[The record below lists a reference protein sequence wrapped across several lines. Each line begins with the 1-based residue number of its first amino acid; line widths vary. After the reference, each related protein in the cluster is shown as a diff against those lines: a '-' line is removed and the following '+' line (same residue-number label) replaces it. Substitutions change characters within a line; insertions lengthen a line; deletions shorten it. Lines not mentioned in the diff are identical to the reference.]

1 MPRNA
6 AKRRKSKPALGTA
19 LAAFA
24 GSRARKAVP
33 VAPWW
38 SIEVGARWRR
48 IPVTAAVIG
57 GLLAP
62 GVYAEENR
70 RPKQRKAKSVT
81 AVETV
86 MDRQIRN
93 AIDAGDGDLLTRS
106 LRQRVVEE
114 PLNVEARLALGAAY
128 ERQGAD
134 ELAVEHYRIAAIQY
148 GSEAAA
154 ARLGRTLDRLGES
167 EQALQVLVQ
176 FCDSH
181 AGASSS
187 ILSELGILE
196 DEMSKL
202 TAGEHYHQRALAA
215 ALVENAPRQDALH
228 NNLGYNLL
236 IQKRFSEAEAQ
247 LRTALEL
254 NPRSETARNNLA
266 FALSSPPA
274 ATTAQVNEAI
284 LQWQSLSGPAA
295 AHNNL
300 AAVYLEQGRY
310 PEARRELER
319 AIAFDRSS
327 GAALKNLESLA
338 ALDGKPAQVAVP
350 VPNTFARSAAP
361 AKAGFFRR
369 LFARKQVATGEVAAV
384 GRQKSHR
391 NQNRQ

>member
-1 MPRNA
+1 M
-6 AKRRKSKPALGTA
+6 
-19 LAAFA
+19 
-24 GSRARKAVP
+24 
-33 VAPWW
+33 
-38 SIEVGARWRR
+38 
-48 IPVTAAVIG
+48 
-57 GLLAP
+57 
-62 GVYAEENR
+62 YAEENKK
-70 RPKQRKAKSVT
+70 PKPRKAKSAT

-106 LRQRVVEE
+106 LRQKVVAE
-114 PLNVEARLALGAAY
+114 PMNVEARLALGAAY

-134 ELAVEHYRIAAIQY
+134 ELAIEHYRIATIQN
-148 GSEAAA
+148 GSETAAS
-154 ARLGRTLDRLGES
+154 RLGRTLDRLGES

-181 AGASSS
+181 AGASSG
-187 ILSELGILE
+187 ILSELGILQ

-202 TAGEHYHQRALAA
+202 TAGEHYHRRALAA
-215 ALVENAPRQDALH
+215 ALVENAPGQDALH
-228 NNLGYNLL
+228 NNLGYNLV
-236 IQKRFSEAEAQ
+236 IQKQFSEAEAQ

-266 FALSSPPA
+266 FALSSSPV

-319 AIAFDRSS
+319 AIGFDGSH

-338 ALDGKPAQVAVP
+338 AMDGKPAQVAAP
-350 VPNTFARSAAP
+350 VSPVVAQSATP
-361 AKAGFFRR
+361 TKTGFFRR
-369 LFARKQVATGEVAAV
+369 LFARKQAATGEVAVVA
-384 GRQKSHR
+384 RQKSHR
-391 NQNRQ
+391 NQNQQ